1 MHGRRSRI
9 NYRPLPSCL
18 LHSDFC
24 LPTSLAGRP
33 RLGRSLALPRFRWPA
48 ARTSAMH
55 ARWRESQIVCIFSGM
70 STERRQWDHSAAS
83 L

>member
-33 RLGRSLALPRFRWPA
+33 RLGRSLYLLAYAGAMR
-48 ARTSAMH
+48 ARG
-55 ARWRESQIVCIFSGM
+55 REFQIACIFSGM